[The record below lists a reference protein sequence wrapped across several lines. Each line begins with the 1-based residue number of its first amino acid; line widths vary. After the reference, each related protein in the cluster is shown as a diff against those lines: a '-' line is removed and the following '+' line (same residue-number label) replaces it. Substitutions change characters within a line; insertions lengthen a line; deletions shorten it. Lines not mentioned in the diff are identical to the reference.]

1 MAQAGANAGSPRT
14 HLLPPG
20 SPGSIG
26 RGKLQPFSPGPDLA
40 KAKRLAKGHFKDGKI
55 TIAYWSTGTVGPAQA
70 QIVRRDLIRLG
81 FKPEN
86 ITMRP
91 YYCELGPCPGG
102 WDLIASGGGCTD
114 YPDPYAVLVT
124 FLTASPFADYPSL
137 ASAKYTA
144 KIRAAARLV
153 GNRRL
158 RVFGKLD
165 LEIMN
170 TLAPVAVTRTYNNRY
185 LFSNRVD
192 PRSLVYSGVYGD
204 WSIPELALK

>member
-1 MAQAGANAGSPRT
+1 
-14 HLLPPG
+14 
-20 SPGSIG
+20 
-26 RGKLQPFSPGPDLA
+26 
-40 KAKRLAKGHFKDGKI
+40 
-55 TIAYWSTGTVGPAQA
+55 
-70 QIVRRDLIRLG
+70 
-81 FKPEN
+81 
-86 ITMRP
+86 
-91 YYCELGPCPGG
+91 
-102 WDLIASGGGCTD
+102 
-114 YPDPYAVLVT
+114 VT
-124 FLTASPFADYPSL
+124 FPTGNPFADYPSL

-170 TLAPVAVTRTYNNRY
+170 RLAPVAVMRTYNNRY

-192 PRSLVYSGVYGD
+192 PRSLVWNGVYGD